1 MWCSRTE
8 LTRATRDLL
17 APGPGCTYNARA
29 LSAFKGDVV
38 QRGTLLCVDTPVLGF
53 LQVRW
58 SSCAEGP
65 LPRAGPAVLQV
76 GRRAVR
82 VPGRHTAE

>member
-1 MWCSRTE
+1 MFCSRTE
-8 LTRATRDLL
+8 LTRATCELL
-17 APGPGCTYNARA
+17 APGLGCTYNTRV
-29 LSAFKGDVV
+29 LSSFKGEVV
-38 QRGTLLCVDTPVLGF
+38 QRGALLCVDTSALGF

-82 VPGRHTAE
+82 VPSRHTTE